1 MNQPVR
7 NASRRT
13 RPEMIG
19 EAIKEYIARHGLR
32 PGDRLPQESHLVEAL
47 DASKGTIREAL
58 RGLAAQGLIQ
68 TRTGPGGG
76 AFICEVSD
84 DRAMELLG
92 NYFFFRPPT
101 IHDIYEVRKHLQPA
115 MVASLAGQLDE
126 DALARLEAV
135 MAHYDHP
142 PASQEEE
149 RTQRIKELEFHL
161 VLVDYCPN
169 PLLALNCRFMIRLLM
184 SLTTCQ
190 RIYDQ
195 PYPELRQ
202 RGYHF
207 QRRLLEALRRNAMD
221 EASRIMAE
229 HMQAAQAL
237 MEAREATLDKAFF
250 RAGASP
256 DEAPSREYL
265 ALRDY
270 SAPPLAD
277 ATDTP
282 TASSD

>member
-1 MNQPVR
+1 MSQSPR
-7 NASRRT
+7 HAARRA
-13 RPEMIG
+13 RPEVIG
-19 EAIKEYIARHGLR
+19 EAIKEYIARHGLA

-101 IHDIYEVRKHLQPA
+101 IHDIYEVRKQLQPA
-115 MVASLAGQLDE
+115 MVASLAGVLDD
-126 DALARLEAV
+126 DAFQRLEAV
-135 MAHYDHP
+135 MAYYTHP
-142 PASQEEE
+142 PASLEEE

-169 PLLALNCRFMIRLLM
+169 PLLALMCRFMIRLLM

-190 RIYDQ
+190 RIYEQ

-202 RGYHF
+202 RGYDF
-207 QRRLLEALRRNAMD
+207 QRRLLDALRDDDIDRA
-221 EASRIMAE
+221 RHIMTE

-250 RAGASP
+250 RADDTAGES
-256 DEAPSREYL
+256 PSREYL
-265 ALRDY
+265 ALRDL
-270 SAPPLAD
+270 SNAIDPSTAP
-277 ATDTP
+277 
-282 TASSD
+282 SR